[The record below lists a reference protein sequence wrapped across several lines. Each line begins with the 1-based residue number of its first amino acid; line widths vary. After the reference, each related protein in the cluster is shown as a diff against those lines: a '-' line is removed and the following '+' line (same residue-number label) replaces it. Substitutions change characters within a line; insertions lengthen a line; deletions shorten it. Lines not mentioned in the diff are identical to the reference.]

1 VPNLTEGSDAAKDEA
16 QVKIDRRAFGM
27 MGASAL
33 GTLWTQRAWSEVAQA
48 ASPSRFHFAVVAD
61 PHIIDEFYV
70 KGSENGVEDN
80 ESILHTS
87 ERLISA
93 RTLIN
98 SLHPKIEQV
107 FVAGDCFHNYPSAD
121 YDFYFK
127 HRTRIDNAKEL
138 FDGFQMPV
146 HLGFGNHDYDV
157 PRVSREMSHR
167 LFAEKLKAK
176 PYSSVDY
183 KGFRF
188 VHLNNFL
195 GARWDKSSPQF
206 DKRLGSL
213 GEEQLNWFEG
223 LLNDRKPTVVFIHYP
238 LWLVDATEVRD
249 YGLHPLL
256 RKHRD
261 TIQMVI
267 AGHWHK
273 WVDFAHTYGPQH
285 YVAAATR
292 YDPNA
297 YMLFEADSRS
307 QKLRWVNAD
316 LVEWSTHY
324 SKPYLAG

>member
-1 VPNLTEGSDAAKDEA
+1 M
-16 QVKIDRRAFGM
+16 DRRTFSQL
-27 MGASAL
+27 GAGAL
-33 GTLWTQRAWSEVAQA
+33 AALATQQVWGEVAKA
-48 ASPSRFHFAVVAD
+48 ASPSLFHFAVIAD

-70 KGSENGVEDN
+70 KGTENGAEDN
-80 ESILHTS
+80 ESILHTT
-87 ERLISA
+87 ERLTSA
-93 RTLIN
+93 RSLIN
-98 SLHPKIEQV
+98 SLRPKIEQV
-107 FVAGDCFHNYPSAD
+107 FVAGDCFHNYPSVD

-127 HRTRIDNAKEL
+127 NKTRIDNAKEL
-138 FDGFQMPV
+138 FDDFKMPV

-167 LFAEKLKAK
+167 LFAAKLKTK

-195 GARWDKSSPQF
+195 GATWAKGSNQF
-206 DKRLGSL
+206 NKGRGSL

-223 LLNDRKPTVVFIHYP
+223 LLQDKKPTVVFIHYP
-238 LWLVDATEVRD
+238 LWLVDAMEVRD

-256 RKHRD
+256 RKYQD

-285 YVAAATR
+285 YVSAATR

-307 QKLRWVNAD
+307 QKLRWMNAD

-324 SKPYLAG
+324 SKPYSG

>member
-1 VPNLTEGSDAAKDEA
+1 MRM
-16 QVKIDRRAFGM
+16 DRRQFGVL
-27 MGASAL
+27 GGQAVAAAL
-33 GTLWTQRAWSEVAQA
+33 TQRAWSALA
-48 ASPSRFHFAVVAD
+48 APTTAERFHFAVVAD

-70 KGSENGVEDN
+70 KGTENGVEDN
-80 ESILHTS
+80 ESILKTA
-87 ERLISA
+87 ERLASA

-98 SLHPKIEQV
+98 SLQPKMEQV
-107 FVAGDCFHNYPSAD
+107 FVVGDCFHNYPSAD

-127 HRTRIDNAKEL
+127 NKTRIDIAKEM
-138 FDGFQMPV
+138 FDEFHAPV

-157 PRVSREMSHR
+157 PRVSREMSHQ
-167 LFAEKLKAK
+167 LFAEKLKTK

-188 VHLNNFL
+188 VHLNNFS
-195 GARWDKSSPQF
+195 GATWDKSSSQF
-206 DKRLGSL
+206 NKGMGSL
-213 GEEQLNWFEG
+213 GEEQLNWFEA
-223 LLNDRKPTVVFIHYP
+223 LMTERKPTVVFIHYP
-238 LWLVDATEVRD
+238 LWLVSPTEVKD

-285 YVAAATR
+285 YVSGATR

-297 YMLFEADSRS
+297 YMLFEADSKA
-307 QKLRWVNAD
+307 QKLRWMNAD

-324 SKPYLAG
+324 SKPYRAGV